1 MSAADTKGALV
12 YETLPVHL
20 QTWLSDQV
28 AHGAYRSIPDALRQL
43 VSERIA
49 ERLLDEDD
57 FAWARPTLDAAYAD
71 IAQGNVVG
79 VREHNARMDALLASL
94 PGE

>member
-1 MSAADTKGALV
+1 MEGAPV

-20 QTWLSDQV
+20 QTWISDQV

-49 ERLLDEDD
+49 ERLLEDDD
-57 FAWARPTLDAAYAD
+57 FAWARPALEAANAD
-71 IAQGNVVG
+71 IANGNLVG
-79 VREHNARMDALLASL
+79 VRDHNARMDAMLASL